1 MPKTII
7 LSLGGSLIVPD
18 KIDIAFLKKFK
29 KIIGKYI
36 KKGHKFAIICG
47 GGKMAREVQ
56 QAASEISKP
65 GNKELDWLGIYATR
79 LNAQLVSTIFRND
92 SGGAVLKNPNGKI
105 GFERNILVAAGWL
118 PGRSTDYDT
127 VIIAKNL
134 GVGEVINMSN
144 VDYVYD
150 KDPKK
155 YKDAKRIE
163 KASWENFSSLIA
175 QKWEA
180 GMNAPFDPVAAKEAQ
195 KSKIKA
201 FIIGKDLKNLENLL
215 DGKKFKG
222 TILG

>member
-1 MPKTII
+1 MPKTVV

-18 KIDIAFLKKFK
+18 KIDIDFLKEFK
-29 KIIGKYI
+29 KTIDRYI
-36 KKGHKFAIICG
+36 ENDHKFAIICG
-47 GGKMAREVQ
+47 GGKIARDVQ
-56 QAASEISKP
+56 QAASEILKI
-65 GNKELDWLGIYATR
+65 GNEDLDWLGIYATR
-79 LNAQLVSTIFRND
+79 LNAKLISTIFRNESKGEVID
-92 SGGAVLKNPNGKI
+92 DPNEKI
-105 GFERNILVAAGWL
+105 AFGRSVIVAAGWL
-118 PGRSTDYDT
+118 PGRSTDYDA

-134 GVGEVINMSN
+134 GIREVINMSN

-163 KASWENFSSLIA
+163 KAGWEDFGRLMA

-180 GMNAPFDPVAAKEAQ
+180 GMNAPFDPVAAKEAK
-195 KSKIKA
+195 KSGIRV

-222 TILG
+222 TAIG